1 MAARRWLWIIGGA
14 LLPAGALLALAGISF
29 WRFQTP
35 GPLSAAKAIVVPAG
49 GTANV
54 AQALERAGAIDE
66 PRIFAL
72 AAFVTS
78 RAGPLRA
85 GEFLFPPHASY
96 RTVLDVLREGTP
108 IEHHVTIP
116 EGLTA
121 RQITALLE
129 KAPALVGPVSIPSEA
144 YVLPDTYDYLYGTK
158 RQKIAD
164 DAHSELEIKLAE
176 LWAKRTPDLPL
187 KTPEEALV
195 LASIVERE
203 TALPAER
210 PRIAAVFLNRLARGM
225 ALDADPT
232 VIYAASEGAGELPG
246 PITKADLETA
256 SPYNTYRHKGLP
268 PGPIDAPG
276 IASIKAV
283 LHPAASDDL
292 YFVADGS
299 GGHAFAKT
307 LAEQEKNVARW
318 RAIEQAQAARR

>member
-1 MAARRWLWIIGGA
+1 MAARKWSWIIGGT
-14 LLPAGALLALAGISF
+14 LLSAAALLALAGASF
-29 WRFQTP
+29 WRFQAP
-35 GPLSAAKAIVVPAG
+35 GPLSAATAIVVPAG
-49 GTANV
+49 GTARV
-54 AQALERAGAIDE
+54 AQALERAGAIRE
-66 PRIFAL
+66 PRVFAL

-78 RAGPLRA
+78 RTGPLRA

-96 RTVLDVLREGTP
+96 GTVLHVLRKGTP

-121 RQITALLE
+121 RQIAALLE
-129 KAPALVGPVSIPSEA
+129 KAPALVGSVSIPAEA
-144 YVLPDTYDYLYGTK
+144 YVLPDTYDYLYGTR
-158 RQKIAD
+158 RQTIAD
-164 DAHSELEIKLAE
+164 EAHSDLKTKLAA
-176 LWAKRTPDLPL
+176 LWAKRAPDLPL
-187 KTPEEALV
+187 KTPKEALV

-210 PRIAAVFLNRLARGM
+210 PRIAAVFLNRLERGM

-232 VIYAASEGAGELPG
+232 VIYAASEGTGELPG
-246 PITKADLETA
+246 PITKADLATA
-256 SPYNTYRHKGLP
+256 SPYNTYHHKGLP

-283 LHPAASDDL
+283 LHPAVSDDL

-307 LAEQEKNVARW
+307 LAGQEKNVARW
-318 RAIEQAQAARR
+318 RAIERGFSIRR